1 MCVFEM
7 RRGTCNESET
17 EKFLR
22 NRKIESCEE
31 KTQPYGKAD
40 IQDMQ
45 KKKQPKTIANSRGAT
60 LRVFCTQKKQ
70 KFKAERAPH
79 RGLVGLPLRK
89 QSRVS
94 TSAQIPQQA
103 RPPTHRNCECRILG
117 SRVTAE
123 SG

>member
-45 KKKQPKTIANSRGAT
+45 KKKPTKNYCKQQRSHPKGT
-60 LRVFCTQKKQ
+60 LHSEE
-70 KFKAERAPH
+70 AE
-79 RGLVGLPLRK
+79 V
-89 QSRVS
+89 QSRKG
-94 TSAQIPQQA
+94 T
-103 RPPTHRNCECRILG
+103 T
-117 SRVTAE
+117 
-123 SG
+123 